1 VRSKHGCCKLTRFT
15 HEGFELLIEAPP
27 QEALAMVMQQKLIEQ
42 ALAEQRAEA
51 SKPHL
56 NREHLIESILVINTT
71 ITADYLMEFEIEALK
86 DYLDQLHLDQGPRGK
101 DNFTIRP
108 ERKWV
113 EVRENMD

>member
-1 VRSKHGCCKLTRFT
+1 
-15 HEGFELLIEAPP
+15 
-27 QEALAMVMQQKLIEQ
+27 MVMQQKLIEQ

-51 SKPHL
+51 SKPQL
-56 NREHLIESILVINTT
+56 NREHLIECILGFNTS
-71 ITADYLMEFEIEALK
+71 ITADYLMEFKTEALK
-86 DYLDQLHLDQGPRGK
+86 DYLDQLNLDQGPRGK